1 VMERA
6 AAMADDAKGKSA
18 TPKPPTDKQ

>member
-1 VMERA
+1 MERA
-6 AAMADDAKGKSA
+6 AEMANDTKGKSA